1 MAVVYRHWR
10 LDKSEVFYVGIGK
23 EESRAF
29 DFIRRNKVWKG
40 IKRRTDVYV
49 EIVARDLSWEL
60 ACELE
65 QLMIQEYG
73 RIDLGTGCLV
83 NLTDGGEGSFG
94 IKQSQETIDKRAN
107 SNRGKK
113 RTDETR
119 AKIWQA
125 LTGKKLSEKHIESL
139 RTSHLGKLPPN
150 AKQVIDLQ
158 TGFVYDSL
166 RSGCLSVGVNY
177 KAEFA
182 KQKSESKKVRFEIV

>member
-10 LDKSEVFYVGIGK
+10 LDKNEVFYVGIGK

-40 IKRRTDVYV
+40 IKRRTDVDV

-83 NLTDGGEGSFG
+83 NLTDGGEGTIG
-94 IKQSQETIDKRAN
+94 VKQSQETIA
-107 SNRGKK
+107 K
-113 RTDETR
+113 RTAKLLGRKNTEETKR
-119 AKIWQA
+119 KM
-125 LTGKKLSEKHIESL
+125 SEVRKGIVFTPEHIENL
-139 RTSHLGKLPPN
+139 RLSHLGQKAWN
-150 AKQVIDLQ
+150 RKEVIDLQ
-158 TGFVYDSL
+158 TGFAYDSL
-166 RSGCLSVGVNY
+166 REGCGSVAVNY

-182 KQKSESKKVRFEIV
+182 KQKRKSKKVRFEIV

>member
-10 LDKSEVFYVGIGK
+10 LDKNEVFYVGIGK

-40 IKRRTDVYV
+40 IKRRTDVDV

-94 IKQSQETIDKRAN
+94 IKQSQETINKRAN

-119 AKIWQA
+119 AKISQA

>member
-10 LDKSEVFYVGIGK
+10 LDKNEVFYVGIGK

-40 IKRRTDVYV
+40 IKRRTDVDV

-83 NLTDGGEGSFG
+83 NLTDGGEGTIG
-94 IKQSQETIDKRAN
+94 VKQSQETIA
-107 SNRGKK
+107 K
-113 RTDETR
+113 RTAKLLGRKNTEETKR
-119 AKIWQA
+119 KM
-125 LTGKKLSEKHIESL
+125 SEVRKGIVFTPEHIENL
-139 RTSHLGKLPPN
+139 RLSHLGQKAWN
-150 AKQVIDLQ
+150 RKEVIDLQ
-158 TGFVYDSL
+158 TGFAYDSL
-166 RSGCLSVGVNY
+166 REGCGSVGVNY

-182 KQKSESKKVRFEIV
+182 KQKRKSKKVRFEIV

>member
-10 LDKSEVFYVGIGK
+10 LDKNEVFYVGIGK

-40 IKRRTDVYV
+40 IKRRTDVDV

-73 RIDLGTGCLV
+73 RIDLGAGCLV
-83 NLTDGGEGSFG
+83 NLTDGGEGTIG
-94 IKQSQETIDKRAN
+94 VKQSQETIDKRV
-107 SNRGKK
+107 
-113 RTDETR
+113 
-119 AKIWQA
+119 AKI
-125 LTGKKLSEKHIESL
+125 LGRKNTEETKRKMSEVRKGIVFTPEHIENL
-139 RTSHLGKLPPN
+139 RLSHLGQKAWN
-150 AKQVIDLQ
+150 SKEVIDLQ
-158 TGFVYDSL
+158 TGFAYDSL
-166 RSGCLSVGVNY
+166 REGCESVGVNY

-182 KQKSESKKVRFEIV
+182 KQKRKSKKLRFEIV

>member
-10 LDKSEVFYVGIGK
+10 LDKNEVFYVGIGK

-29 DFIRRNKVWKG
+29 DFVRRNKVWKG
-40 IKRRTDVYV
+40 IKRRTDVDV

-83 NLTDGGEGSFG
+83 NLTDGGDGSIG
-94 IKQSQETIDKRAN
+94 AKHTKETIEKRAN
-107 SNRGKK
+107 SNRGQK
-113 RTDETR
+113 RTDETKR
-119 AKIWQA
+119 KM
-125 LTGKKLSEKHIESL
+125 SEVRKGIVFSPEHIENL
-139 RTSHLGKLPPN
+139 RLSHLGQKGWN
-150 AKQVIDLQ
+150 GKEVIDLQ
-158 TGFVYDSL
+158 TGFAYDSL
-166 RSGCLSVGVNY
+166 REGCRSVGVNY

-182 KQKSESKKVRFEIV
+182 KQKRKSKKVRFEIV

>member
-10 LDKSEVFYVGIGK
+10 LDKNEVFYVGIGK
-23 EESRAF
+23 EDSRAF
-29 DFIRRNKVWKG
+29 DFLRRNKVWKG
-40 IKRRTDVYV
+40 IKRRTDVDV

-65 QLMIQEYG
+65 QLMIKEYG

-83 NLTDGGEGSFG
+83 NLTNGGEGTIG
-94 IKQSQETIDKRAN
+94 VKQSQETIDKRAN
-107 SNRGKK
+107 SIRGKK
-113 RTDETR
+113 RSDETR
-119 AKIWQA
+119 AKISRA

-139 RTSHLGKLPPN
+139 RTSHLGNIPSN
-150 AKQVIDLQ
+150 ANQVIDLQ

-166 RSGCLSVGVNY
+166 RNGCASVGVNY

-182 KQKSESKKVRFEIV
+182 KQQRKSKKVRFEIV